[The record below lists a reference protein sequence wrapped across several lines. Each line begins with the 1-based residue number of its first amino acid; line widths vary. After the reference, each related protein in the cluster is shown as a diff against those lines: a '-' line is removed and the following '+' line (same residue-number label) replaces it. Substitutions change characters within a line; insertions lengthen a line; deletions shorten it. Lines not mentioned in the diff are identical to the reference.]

1 LHVQSTFRPSRAD
14 DKEQEMTTAAQQAIA
29 QGTWNVDPAHS
40 SVEFQVKHMGIATVK
55 GFFGGFSG
63 KLEVGE
69 TLDQSVAEGTVDV
82 NSVNTREEAR
92 DGHLKS
98 PDFFD
103 AANHPEITFRSTS
116 LSAGASGAIAIDGD
130 LTIRG
135 VTKPVRL
142 EAVVDG
148 PDTDPWGN
156 ERVGIEAVATINRS
170 DYEMKFNQALGSG
183 NMLVSD
189 KVNIVLQISA
199 VKAA

>member
-1 LHVQSTFRPSRAD
+1 MP
-14 DKEQEMTTAAQQAIA
+14 TTEQQAIA

-55 GFFGGFSG
+55 GFFGEFGG

-69 TLDQSVAEGTVDV
+69 SLEQAQAEGVVKVD
-82 NSVNTREEAR
+82 SISTREEAR

-103 AANHPEITFRSTS
+103 AANHPEITFRSTRIAP
-116 LSAGASGAIAIDGD
+116 AGKGGVTIDGD

-135 VTKPVRL
+135 VTNPISL
-142 EAVVDG
+142 EATIDG

-156 ERVGIEAVATINRS
+156 ERVGVEAVTTINRS

-199 VKAA
+199 VKAS

>member
-1 LHVQSTFRPSRAD
+1 
-14 DKEQEMTTAAQQAIA
+14 M
-29 QGTWNVDPAHS
+29 HS

-55 GFFGGFSG
+55 GFFGEFSG

-69 TLDQSVAEGTVDV
+69 TLEQSVAEGTVTV
-82 NSVNTREEAR
+82 GSVDTREAAR
-92 DGHLKS
+92 DEHLRAA
-98 PDFFD
+98 DFFD
-103 AANHPEITFRSTS
+103 AADAPGDLRSVRP
-116 LSAGASGAIAIDGD
+116 AISGGPAKARLAIDGD

-135 VTKPVRL
+135 VTKPSGWRPT
-142 EAVVDG
+142 VDG

-156 ERVGIEAVATINRS
+156 ERVGIEASPTISRG

-189 KVNIVLQISA
+189 KVKIVLQLSA

>member
-1 LHVQSTFRPSRAD
+1 MP
-14 DKEQEMTTAAQQAIA
+14 TAEQQAIA
-29 QGTWNVDPAHS
+29 QATWNVDPTHS

-55 GFFGGFSG
+55 GFFGEFAG

-69 TLDQSVAEGTVDV
+69 SLEQSKAEGTVEVD
-82 NSVNTREEAR
+82 SVNTREDGR
-92 DGHLKS
+92 DQHLKS

-103 AANHPEITFRSTS
+103 AANHTQITFRSTKFT
-116 LSAGASGAIAIDGD
+116 AAAKGAVTIDGD

-135 VTKPVRL
+135 VTKSVSL
-142 EAVVDG
+142 EAVIDG

-156 ERVGIEAVATINRS
+156 ERVGVEAVGVISRG
-170 DYEMKFNQALGSG
+170 DYGMKFNQALGSG

>member
-1 LHVQSTFRPSRAD
+1 MPST
-14 DKEQEMTTAAQQAIA
+14 AQQAIA
-29 QGTWNVDPAHS
+29 QGTWNVDPKHS

-55 GFFGGFSG
+55 GFFGEFSG

-69 TLDQSVAEGTVDV
+69 TLEQSQAEGTVTIASID
-82 NSVNTREEAR
+82 TRDADR
-92 DGHLKS
+92 DAHLKS

-103 AANHPEITFRSTS
+103 AEQYPEMTFRSTS
-116 LSAGASGAIAIDGD
+116 IAPAGEGALSIEGD

-135 VTKPVRL
+135 TTKPIRL

-148 PDTDPWGN
+148 PDIDPWGN
-156 ERVGIEAVATINRS
+156 ERVGVEAVATISRG
-170 DYEMKFNQALGSG
+170 DYGMKFNQALGSG
-183 NMLVSD
+183 NMLVAD

>member
-1 LHVQSTFRPSRAD
+1 MPTA
-14 DKEQEMTTAAQQAIA
+14 EQQVIA
-29 QGTWNVDPAHS
+29 QGTWNVDPVHS

-55 GFFGGFSG
+55 GNFLEFSG

-69 TLDQSVAEGTVDV
+69 TLEQSQAEGSVVVD
-82 NSVNTREEAR
+82 SITTREDGR
-92 DGHLKS
+92 DQHLKS

-103 AANHPEITFRSTS
+103 AANHPEITFRSTGI
-116 LSAGASGAIAIDGD
+116 SAAGGGLAIDGD

-142 EAVVDG
+142 EASVDG

-156 ERVGIEAVATINRS
+156 ERVGIEATTTINRN

-189 KVNIVLQISA
+189 KVKIVVSISA
-199 VKAA
+199 IKAA